1 MATLTVRQLAEIA
14 VHEVGAQP
22 GTPIE
27 VRELANMAGE
37 HLVAMHQWNWLL
49 GREVRLRPRATIALA
64 GATWTEATRTLAL
77 TGAFE
82 DYDFLSADSIDIEE
96 GTGATPGR
104 YEVESR
110 TSDDAIVLATSIGA
124 AADGQTDIG
133 GEMRNDQ
140 IALPSDFDLQAIVG
154 YSMTNGLT
162 GTLEMTTPQGML
174 DLRSWPG
181 LATVT
186 SFWGLVSYVRSSAG
200 GVPLQRLELWPS
212 TSSTEEELVLFY
224 RGGWIA
230 PASDTDA
237 LAIPNWLNALYI
249 EVFKAFV
256 MGSEEPEGGT
266 VDQRVTALRGGA
278 LYADAIR
285 RDAQVM
291 ADLGPL
297 ANTWVEGPPQQV
309 SRFSM
314 YRSPTVS

>member
-1 MATLTVRQLAEIA
+1 MGTLTVRQLSEIA
-14 VHEVGAQP
+14 EHEVGARP

-27 VRELANMAGE
+27 LRELVNQAGE
-37 HLVAMHQWNWLL
+37 HLVAMHQWNWLM
-49 GREVRLRPRATIALA
+49 GREARLRPRATIALT
-64 GATWTEATRTLAL
+64 GATWTEATKTL
-77 TGAFE
+77 TKVGAFTS
-82 DYDFLSADSIDIEE
+82 YSFLSADTVEITS
-96 GTGATPGR
+96 GTGATAGVYR
-104 YEVESR
+104 VASR
-110 TSDDAIVLATSIGA
+110 TSADAIVLETSIGA
-124 AADGQTDIG
+124 AADGQTNIA

-140 IALPSDFDLQAIVG
+140 IALPTDFDLQAIVG

-200 GVPLQRLELWPS
+200 GAPIQRLELWPS

-224 RGGWIA
+224 RGGWIELS
-230 PASDTDA
+230 SDTDA
-237 LAIPNWLNALYI
+237 LAIPNWLNALMI

-266 VDQRVTALRGGA
+266 VDQRLTALRGGA
-278 LYADAIR
+278 LYADAVR

-297 ANTWVEGPPQQV
+297 ANVWMEGPPQQV
-309 SRFSM
+309 SRFSL
-314 YRSPTVS
+314 YRSPTIT